1 MKQSSVR
8 WLLLAICAAACGG
21 PQKAGKSGSVC
32 FRDDDCVLGLVCVAP
47 EGSTD
52 RVCSDDVT
60 GIISEVDAGIPAAM
74 GGAAGSTAGAG
85 NAGATASGGAAPAN
99 GGAPASGG
107 VSASGGASAPGGA
120 GNGGASASAGTGG

>member
-1 MKQSSVR
+1 MKQSAVR
-8 WLLLAICAAACGG
+8 WLLLAIGVVACGG

-60 GIISEVDAGIPAAM
+60 GIISEVDAGVAPAA
-74 GGAAGSTAGAG
+74 GGIAGSVAG
-85 NAGATASGGAAPAN
+85 N
-99 GGAPASGG
+99 
-107 VSASGGASAPGGA
+107 
-120 GNGGASASAGTGG
+120 GNGGAATSGGMAPAGGGSSAGATSSGGTGGN